1 MAKNTRLRLLSNIV
15 IGYMMVAFA
24 WWTVLLHTK
33 NQDIF
38 DAKAQ
43 YAKLVMIAKQEIKDE
58 AEFKATSFYQE
69 LERKYTRQKWMILG
83 ESIVFIVSLVIGI
96 YLINRGYNE
105 EMKAAQQRRNFLLS
119 ITHELKSPLASIKL
133 VLETLKKRTLEKPQV
148 EKITTGALQETERL
162 NTLVNDLLLAA
173 RIESAYQVHPEP
185 LNLVELLKGIV
196 EKMQQK
202 YAKHQFSFQS
212 SLSEKMLSI
221 DQDGFTSVTQNLIEN
236 AVKYSVDQAV
246 IHLSLKQEA
255 ENIVLEFADQGIGIS
270 DKEKKRV
277 FDRFYRVGNEDTRK
291 TKGTGLGLYIVKQI
305 VMAHNGEISIM
316 DNSPKGSIFKIIL
329 PAKLT
334 KTI

>member
-1 MAKNTRLRLLSNIV
+1 MAKNVRLRLLSNIV
-15 IGYMMVAFA
+15 IGYMMIAFA
-24 WWTVLLHTK
+24 WWTILLHTK
-33 NQDIF
+33 NQDTF
-38 DAKAQ
+38 EAKAE
-43 YAKLVMIAKQEIKDE
+43 YAKLVMIANQEIKSE
-58 AEFKATSFYQE
+58 AEFKATPFYQE
-69 LERKYTRQKWMILG
+69 LETKYTRQKWMIFG

-133 VLETLKKRTLEKPQV
+133 VLETLRKRVLEKPQV

-173 RIESAYQVHPEP
+173 RIESAYQSHPET
-185 LNLVELLKGIV
+185 LDFVELLEGIV
-196 EKMQQK
+196 EKMKQK
-202 YAKHQFSFQS
+202 YPSHQFSFQS
-212 SLSEKMLSI
+212 DFTEKILFV
-221 DQDGFTSVTQNLIEN
+221 DRDGFTSVAQNLIEN
-236 AVKYSVDQAV
+236 SIKYSVDQA
-246 IHLSLKQEA
+246 IINLSLKQE
-255 ENIVLEFADQGIGIS
+255 EDTIIMEFADQGIGIP

-305 VMAHNGEISIM
+305 VMAHEGKIVIM
-316 DNSPKGSIFKIIL
+316 DNSPKGSIFKISL

-334 KTI
+334 KTV